1 MNIENVD
8 YTTKIPNNVNL
19 AEDRAVLRALE
30 SWHPGYIDWW
40 MDMGPEGFQQALVYL
55 RTAVSVDPKGW
66 AKFDYVKM
74 PEYRWGIL
82 LAPKEEDRK
91 IPFGHHYGD
100 PAWQD
105 VPGEYRAML
114 RRLVVIQGD
123 TEPASVEQ
131 QRYLG
136 KTAPSLY
143 DLRNVFQV
151 NVEEGRHLWAMVYIL
166 QKYFGRDG
174 REEAAE
180 LLQRRSGSADKPR
193 MLGAFNE
200 ATPDWLSFYMFTFFT
215 DRDGKM
221 QLESLAQSGFDPL
234 SRTCRFML
242 TEEAHHMFVGE
253 TGVGRTIQRT
263 CEAMKAAG
271 IDDPNEIEKVRK
283 LGVIDL
289 PTIQKKLNLH
299 YSLSLD
305 LFGSEVSTNAANA
318 FNAGLKG
325 RFQETKIDD
334 DHRLEN
340 STYPVLKFVDGA
352 IKRVDEPALTA
363 VNMRLRDD
371 YTADCQRGLDRW
383 NKVID
388 KTGVAFKLATAACRL
403 PSRHRRV
410 QGRQDYAG
418 RRDRRRGGLEPRD
431 RQMAAVE
438 GRRRFH
444 RQFDAAGV
452 GAGQVRQ
459 LDRAA
464 AHRHRQ
470 QAGRLRIREDRG
482 VAIIPG
488 SRGACHRGR
497 PLRPDPLA
505 GPGMTSSSSQTPP
518 GQALISSLRPCP

>member
-1 MNIENVD
+1 
-8 YTTKIPNNVNL
+8 
-19 AEDRAVLRALE
+19 
-30 SWHPGYIDWW
+30 
-40 MDMGPEGFQQALVYL
+40 
-55 RTAVSVDPKGW
+55 
-66 AKFDYVKM
+66 
-74 PEYRWGIL
+74 
-82 LAPKEEDRK
+82 
-91 IPFGHHYGD
+91 
-100 PAWQD
+100 
-105 VPGEYRAML
+105 
-114 RRLVVIQGD
+114 
-123 TEPASVEQ
+123 
-131 QRYLG
+131 
-136 KTAPSLY
+136 
-143 DLRNVFQV
+143 VFQV

-263 CEAMKAAG
+263 CEATKAAG
-271 IDDPNEIEKVRK
+271 IDDPNDIEKVRK

-318 FNAGLKG
+318 FNASLKG
-325 RFQETKIDD
+325 RFQETKIED

-340 STYPVLKFVDGA
+340 STYPVLKLVDGA

-388 KTGVAFKLATAACRL
+388 RTGVAFRLELPHVGFHRDIGEFKDVKVTPAGEMIGEAAWQRGMDSWL
-403 PSRHRRV
+403 PSTADGDFIV
-410 QGRQDYAG
+410 SLMQPVT
-418 RRDRRRGGLEPRD
+418 E
-431 RQMAAVE
+431 
-438 GRRRFH
+438 
-444 RQFDAAGV
+444 
-452 GAGQVRQ
+452 
-459 LDRAA
+459 
-464 AHRHRQ
+464 
-470 QAGRLRIREDRG
+470 
-482 VAIIPG
+482 
-488 SRGACHRGR
+488 
-497 PLRPDPLA
+497 
-505 GPGMTSSSSQTPP
+505 P
-518 GQALISSLRPCP
+518 GQFASWIAPPRIGIDNKPGDFEYVRIAA